1 MLDKD
6 LLTSKLYTYKVLVA
20 ESSGYYINVVATT
33 PDEALE
39 YARVNSG
46 HKGSGIYEPYDRKLV
61 ASEPVEAELVEKEGE
76 SDGQ

>member
-20 ESSGYYINVVATT
+20 ESSGYYIDVVATT

-39 YARVNSG
+39 YARVND
-46 HKGSGIYEPYDRKLV
+46 GSGIYEPYGRKLV
-61 ASEPVEAELVEKEGE
+61 ASEPVEAELVEKEGGE
-76 SDGQ
+76 